1 MKEEACFGAGLCEGF
16 SGESEILVF
25 FVVEE
30 LPAFC
35 NDFMNDYIPII
46 VGTKLA
52 FSENIFEYKRIII
65 FVVFC
70 LKPF

>member
-1 MKEEACFGAGLCEGF
+1 MAR
-16 SGESEILVF
+16 SVHYSM
-25 FVVEE
+25 
-30 LPAFC
+30 
-35 NDFMNDYIPII
+35 DFMNDYIPII

>member
-1 MKEEACFGAGLCEGF
+1 M
-16 SGESEILVF
+16 
-25 FVVEE
+25 
-30 LPAFC
+30 
-35 NDFMNDYIPII
+35 DFMNDYIPII

-70 LKPF
+70 LKPFYLLLHDNKKESYGKSETFDIDFQ

>member
-35 NDFMNDYIPII
+35 NDRVCRVYCPKSLRGMSCD
-46 VGTKLA
+46 K
-52 FSENIFEYKRIII
+52 KRREVRESFGSI
-65 FVVFC
+65 
-70 LKPF
+70 

>member
-1 MKEEACFGAGLCEGF
+1 M
-16 SGESEILVF
+16 
-25 FVVEE
+25 
-30 LPAFC
+30 
-35 NDFMNDYIPII
+35 DFMNDYIPII

-70 LKPF
+70 LKPFKLLLHDIKTESYGKSETFDIDFQ

>member
-1 MKEEACFGAGLCEGF
+1 M
-16 SGESEILVF
+16 
-25 FVVEE
+25 
-30 LPAFC
+30 
-35 NDFMNDYIPII
+35 DFMNDYIPII

-52 FSENIFEYKRIII
+52 SLENIFEYKRIII

>member
-1 MKEEACFGAGLCEGF
+1 M
-16 SGESEILVF
+16 
-25 FVVEE
+25 
-30 LPAFC
+30 
-35 NDFMNDYIPII
+35 DFMNDYIPTI
-46 VGTKLA
+46 VDTKLA